1 MKNTIY
7 AYIGQAELYGLT
19 GATTH
24 WVFGQH
30 ITAFNKFLE
39 RYKLSHLKVIRLVF
53 WTMQKHIKVYKT
65 TECVLLNKQKTTL
78 IVLWLTRADSRGQSQ
93 WVPLY
98 RRQTNT

>member
-7 AYIGQAELYGLT
+7 AYIGQAELYGLI

-39 RYKLSHLKVIRLVF
+39 RYKLSHL
-53 WTMQKHIKVYKT
+53 
-65 TECVLLNKQKTTL
+65 
-78 IVLWLTRADSRGQSQ
+78 
-93 WVPLY
+93 
-98 RRQTNT
+98 